1 MSEAGEI
8 RVLLAN
14 DRLGYDDARFHGAG
28 RLMVEWTR
36 ALLRRGVN
44 VTPVILRQ
52 PGSLGAAVEAE
63 GLPFVF
69 LNRHPYDPG
78 TLIDFIQVLRQRRI
92 QVLHLQ
98 GFGST
103 FFGRMAARLLGL
115 PVIVHVH
122 ADHRFEPKSYP
133 PLVRACDHA
142 LADHTDHVLAI
153 SAAVARFAT
162 EQQGFA
168 PELVEVMHN
177 PVDLGRFRPATADSR
192 RVTREALGLESD
204 TPVAICVAR
213 FDPVKGVDVLIEAWA
228 KVVSMHPRGTLL
240 LAGDGPLHESL
251 DEQARRLGVA
261 DAIRFLGYRSDVESL
276 LHAADICVVPSRS
289 EGLSLAAIEAM
300 ATGLPVVAS
309 QVGGIPEVVED
320 GRTGILVEAENPAA
334 LAGAITRVL
343 GDTTLRTRLAA
354 SARGAAQAYDIEAY
368 CTRLVSL
375 YQRLA
380 SHPTSSASPPPR
392 PLSGVP

>member
-1 MSEAGEI
+1 MSEAGGT

-36 ALLRRGVN
+36 ALLRHGVN

-52 PGSLGAAVEAE
+52 PGSLGAAVKAE

-78 TLIDFIQVLRQRRI
+78 TLVDFIQLLRHHRI

-103 FFGRMAARLLGL
+103 FFGRLAARLLGL

-133 PLVRACDHA
+133 PLVRACDQA
-142 LADHTDHVLAI
+142 LAPHTDHVVAI

-168 PELVEVMHN
+168 PDNVEVMHN
-177 PVDLGRFRPATADSR
+177 PVDLGRFRPATAESR
-192 RVTREALGLESD
+192 RAAREGLGLEPQQ
-204 TPVAICVAR
+204 PVAICVAR
-213 FDPVKGVDVLIEAWA
+213 FDPVKGVDVLVEAWA
-228 KVVSMHPRGTLL
+228 TVVSMSPRPTLL
-240 LAGDGPLHESL
+240 LAGDGPLRDSL
-251 DEQARRLGVA
+251 EQQARNLGIM
-261 DAIRFLGYRSDVESL
+261 DSIRFLGYRSDVESL
-276 LHAADICVVPSRS
+276 LPAADICVVPSRS

-300 ATGLPVVAS
+300 ATGLA
-309 QVGGIPEVVED
+309 
-320 GRTGILVEAENPAA
+320 
-334 LAGAITRVL
+334 
-343 GDTTLRTRLAA
+343 
-354 SARGAAQAYDIEAY
+354 
-368 CTRLVSL
+368 
-375 YQRLA
+375 
-380 SHPTSSASPPPR
+380 
-392 PLSGVP
+392 